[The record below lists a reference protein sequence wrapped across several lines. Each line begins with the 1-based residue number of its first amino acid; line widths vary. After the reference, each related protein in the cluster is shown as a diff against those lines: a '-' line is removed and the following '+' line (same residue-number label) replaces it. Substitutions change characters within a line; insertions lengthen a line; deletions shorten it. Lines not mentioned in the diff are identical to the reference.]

1 MKILVAYFSASGIT
15 KEVARSI
22 ASVAQSMQN
31 AVQTFEITPKVPYSK
46 ADLDWTNEQSR
57 TTIECKDKNSRPELA
72 QITDISSFDA
82 IFIGFPVWW
91 YNAPHIIFSFLE
103 SADFSGKI
111 IVPFCTS
118 GGSGLEAAPKDMQ
131 KCAPQAIFRQ
141 GRRFDFGANRASI
154 RKWVESLNLS

>member
-1 MKILVAYFSASGIT
+1 MRILVAYFSASGIT

-57 TTIECKDKNSRPELA
+57 TTIECKDKNSCPELSKIA
-72 QITDISSFDA
+72 DISSFDA

-118 GGSGLEAAPKDMQ
+118 GGSGLESAPKDMQ
-131 KCAPQAIFRQ
+131 KCAPKAIFRQ
-141 GRRFDFGANRASI
+141 DDALTLGQTAQAYENGLR
-154 RKWVESLNLS
+154 V